1 MFWTRLLSGVVL
13 VILAL
18 LLIIPGGI
26 VLLIS
31 TCVISLI
38 GLFEY
43 YRALDLQK
51 KPAAWA
57 GYLFTAVYYLN
68 LYFSRNALFSMP
80 KKAVSLYIWKGVP
93 FEMLIVIMLIALLF
107 FYVLSYPKYDIKQI
121 TELFFGPVYVSVMLS
136 YIYQARMY
144 THGKYLVWLI
154 FLTAWGCDTCAYCAG
169 RLFGKHK
176 MSPVLSPKKTVEGA
190 IGGVAGAF
198 LLNLIYMMI
207 FMKEDGIHVGNCSF
221 QKLNSDS
228 IEIGMDIDKRFQNQG
243 IGTATLILL
252 AEYLRENAPGKRHTI
267 RTKSNNIPC
276 QRMIVKAGGVKVDE
290 GKTSFDSTMEGLIHS
305 LEAHGLPEEAEKS
318 KTVLDSAKGVCAF
331 IYKNAR

>member
-43 YRALDLQK
+43 YRALDLHK
-51 KPAAWA
+51 KSAALV
-57 GYLFTAVYYLN
+57 GYAFTVLYYLN
-68 LYFSRNALFSMP
+68 LFFHF
-80 KKAVSLYIWKGVP
+80 KGLYTV
-93 FEMLIVIMLIALLF
+93 MLIVFMLIALLF
-107 FYVLSYPKYDIKQI
+107 FYVLSYPKYDVKQI
-121 TELFFGPVYVSVMLS
+121 TELFFGPVYVSVLLS
-136 YIYQARMY
+136 YIYQTRMY

-169 RLFGKHK
+169 RLFGRHK

-198 LLNLIYMMI
+198 LLNLI
-207 FMKEDGIHVGNCSF
+207 
-221 QKLNSDS
+221 
-228 IEIGMDIDKRFQNQG
+228 
-243 IGTATLILL
+243 
-252 AEYLRENAPGKRHTI
+252 
-267 RTKSNNIPC
+267 
-276 QRMIVKAGGVKVDE
+276 
-290 GKTSFDSTMEGLIHS
+290 
-305 LEAHGLPEEAEKS
+305 
-318 KTVLDSAKGVCAF
+318 
-331 IYKNAR
+331 

>member
-31 TCVISLI
+31 TCIISLI

-43 YRALDLQK
+43 YRALDLHK

-207 FMKEDGIHVGNCSF
+207 FRGRLTSMGMTEIVILSLLSMIGALISMVGDLAASAIKRNVGIKDYG
-221 QKLNSDS
+221 KLIPGHGGILDRFDS
-228 IEIGMDIDKRFQNQG
+228 ILI
-243 IGTATLILL
+243 TAPVIY
-252 AEYLRENAPGKRHTI
+252 YLVTF
-267 RTKSNNIPC
+267 
-276 QRMIVKAGGVKVDE
+276 IV
-290 GKTSFDSTMEGLIHS
+290 
-305 LEAHGLPEEAEKS
+305 
-318 KTVLDSAKGVCAF
+318 
-331 IYKNAR
+331 

>member
-51 KPAAWA
+51 KPAAWV
-57 GYLFTAVYYLN
+57 GYFFTVFYYLN
-68 LYFSRNALFSMP
+68 LFFHL
-80 KKAVSLYIWKGVP
+80 KGLSTV
-93 FEMLIVIMLIALLF
+93 MLIVMMLIALLF
-107 FYVLSYPKYDIKQI
+107 FYVLSYPKYDVKQI

-136 YIYQARMY
+136 YIYQTRMY

-154 FLTAWGCDTCAYCAG
+154 FLTAWCCDTCAYCAG

-207 FMKEDGIHVGNCSF
+207 FRGRLTTMGTTEIVVLSLLSMIGALISMVGDLAASAIKRNVGIKDYG
-221 QKLNSDS
+221 KLIPGHGGILDRFDS
-228 IEIGMDIDKRFQNQG
+228 ILI
-243 IGTATLILL
+243 TAPVIY
-252 AEYLRENAPGKRHTI
+252 YLVTI
-267 RTKSNNIPC
+267 
-276 QRMIVKAGGVKVDE
+276 IV
-290 GKTSFDSTMEGLIHS
+290 
-305 LEAHGLPEEAEKS
+305 
-318 KTVLDSAKGVCAF
+318 
-331 IYKNAR
+331 